1 MTNPSSIPPLSRTS
15 HDRDHASRMR
25 EGALETALADAS
37 TRVVLVD
44 GDRTLVADGAIV
56 RVPVDRVPQGATIA
70 WLGRTAG
77 HGGQEPG
84 AIVLA
89 AAVDGSVVDGAG
101 DGSELG
107 EWRSL
112 REVGA
117 DLDDEDAG
125 LLTQAV
131 ALGRWQTSSGFS
143 GIDGSTVAFQQGG
156 WVGIDAAGA
165 QHFPRMDPAVIVLVT
180 DATDER
186 ILLGRNAAWTD
197 RFSLF
202 AGFVD
207 LGESFEATVMREV
220 LEESG
225 VRVEDPRYV
234 ASQPWPFPRS
244 IMVGFEAV
252 AIDPEAARPD
262 GEEIVE
268 VRWLTRDDV
277 RNGVVGLPGNASI
290 AAHLIQR
297 WLDR

>member
-1 MTNPSSIPPLSRTS
+1 MTDSPAIPPLSRAS
-15 HDRDHASRMR
+15 LDRDHASRMR
-25 EGALETALADAS
+25 EGSLEQALADAS

-56 RVPVDRVPQGATIA
+56 RVPVDRVPHGARFA
-70 WLGRTAG
+70 WLGRSAG
-77 HGGQEPG
+77 HLDQQQG
-84 AIVLA
+84 AVVLA
-89 AAVDGSVVDGAG
+89 ATVDGAVVDGAG
-101 DGSELG
+101 DGRELG
-107 EWRSL
+107 DWRSL

-117 DLDDEDAG
+117 ELDDEDAG
-125 LLTQAV
+125 ILTQAV
-131 ALGRWQTSSGFS
+131 ALARWQSQTAFS
-143 GIDGSTVAFQQGG
+143 GVDGSPVAFEQGG
-156 WVGIDAAGA
+156 WVGVDAAGA

-180 DATDER
+180 DATDDR

-207 LGESFEATVMREV
+207 LGESFEATVVREV
-220 LEESG
+220 AEESG
-225 VRVEDPRYV
+225 VTVEDPTYV

-252 AIDPEAARPD
+252 ALDPEAARPD

-290 AAHLIQR
+290 AAYLIQR

>member
-1 MTNPSSIPPLSRTS
+1 VSDSRTIPPLSRTS
-15 HDRDHASRMR
+15 LDRDHASRMR
-25 EGALETALADAS
+25 EGSMEEALADPS

-56 RVPVDRVPQGATIA
+56 RVPVDRVPEDARMA
-70 WLGRTAG
+70 WLGRT
-77 HGGQEPG
+77 PG
-84 AIVLA
+84 VDGRPGSVVLS
-89 AAVDGSVVDGAG
+89 AAVDGSVIDGAG
-101 DGSELG
+101 DGQEFG
-107 EWRSL
+107 AWRSL

-117 DLDDEDAG
+117 DLGDEDAG
-125 LLTQAV
+125 ILTQAV
-131 ALGRWQTSSGFS
+131 ALARWQAQTLFS
-143 GIDGSTVAFQQGG
+143 GVDGSPVSFVQGG
-156 WVGIDAAGA
+156 WVGRDGAGA

-207 LGESFEATVMREV
+207 LGESFEATVVREV
-220 LEESG
+220 AEESG
-225 VRVEDPRYV
+225 VTVRDPRYV

-252 AIDPEAARPD
+252 ALDPEAARPD

-268 VRWLTRDDV
+268 VRWLTRDEV
-277 RNGVVGLPGNASI
+277 RGGAVRLPGSASI

>member
-1 MTNPSSIPPLSRTS
+1 
-15 HDRDHASRMR
+15 MR
-25 EGALETALADAS
+25 EGSLEAALADPS

-44 GDRTLVADGAIV
+44 GDRTLVAGGAIV
-56 RVPVDRVPQGATIA
+56 RVPVDRVPSGASIA

-77 HGGQEPG
+77 HGGQQPG

-89 AAVDGSVVDGAG
+89 ATVDGSALDGAVVDGAG
-101 DGSELG
+101 DGRELG
-107 EWRSL
+107 DWRSL
-112 REVGA
+112 REIGA
-117 DLDDEDAG
+117 ELDDEDAG
-125 LLTQAV
+125 ILTQAV
-131 ALGRWQTSSGFS
+131 ALARWQATSGFS
-143 GIDGSTVAFQQGG
+143 GIDGSAVAFRQGG
-156 WVGIDAAGA
+156 WVGIDGAGA

-180 DATDER
+180 DAADER

-207 LGESFEATVMREV
+207 LGESFEATVVREV
-220 LEESG
+220 FEESG
-225 VRVEDPRYV
+225 VRVEEPRYV

-252 AIDPEAARPD
+252 ALDPEAARPD